1 MKMRIMKMVMT
12 VVLVIVTVI
21 SFGAGAASAEIKF
34 GTLPRLSAAELQT
47 MYAPLADYLARET
60 GEKVTIVIPK
70 DFDVFK
76 DEVKAG
82 HIDVGFANPL
92 VYVQAK
98 EKSNL
103 EPLALSS
110 EVKSGTRLRG
120 IIIVRK
126 DSGIAKVQDL
136 KGKKLIFVDNDSA
149 AGYVF
154 QMLLLSKAGLNA
166 NGDFTV
172 LPFAKKHENVTTAVF
187 NKTAD
192 AGGIREDELDK
203 MKDKLDISQIR
214 IVGYTDYFPNW
225 PFFATPKLKPE
236 MAAKIKA
243 ALLKL
248 KPNDPQN
255 EKILGPARLTGFIP
269 VTDKE
274 YDELRKAAK
283 IAGAL

>member
-1 MKMRIMKMVMT
+1 MRIMKMVIT
-12 VVLVIVTVI
+12 AVLVVVTVI
-21 SFGAGAASAEIKF
+21 SFGAGSASAEIKF

-47 MYAPLADYLARET
+47 MFAPLAEYLSRET

-70 DFDVFK
+70 DFDAFK
-76 DEVKAG
+76 DAVKAG
-82 HIDVGFANPL
+82 QMDIGFANPL
-92 VYVQAK
+92 IYVQAK
-98 EKSNL
+98 EKTNI

-110 EVKSGTRLRG
+110 EVKSGTRFRG

-126 DSGIAKVQDL
+126 DSGINKVQDL
-136 KGKKLIFVDNDSA
+136 KGKKFVFMDNDSA
-149 AGYVF
+149 AGYIF
-154 QMLLLSKAGLNA
+154 QMLLLSKAGFDVNKDITL
-166 NGDFTV
+166 
-172 LPFAKKHENVTTAVF
+172 LPFGKKHEIVTSSVF

-203 MKDKLDISQIR
+203 MKDKLDISQLR
-214 IVGYTDYFPNW
+214 IVAYTDYFPNW

-236 MAAKIKA
+236 TAAKIRA

-283 IAGAL
+283 VAGAL